1 VNAPAAALLAT
12 ALAAGSDD
20 DVIARLHVQIDARDL
35 YVSSCHDVFAH
46 DPEPGLATI
55 GFRYQIAGTHRLAT
69 GEYSGTVVFG
79 LGDIVVQVPGVIA
92 WPRMSTADR
101 HRAEDI
107 RSAIVHHEIGHVRIA
122 EAVRDAL
129 NVRAPI
135 VAPDPFAF
143 RAEADAVGRAGFER
157 FKREERDYDALVDHG
172 RRQHVAPGDLAGA
185 DTILRCTE

>member
-1 VNAPAAALLAT
+1 VKALAAALLAT
-12 ALAAGSDD
+12 ALATGSDD
-20 DVIARLHVQIDARDL
+20 EVIARLHVQVDARDL
-35 YVSSCHDVFAH
+35 YVSSCRDVFAH

-55 GFRYQIAGTHRLAT
+55 GFRYQIAGAHRLAT

-101 HRAEDI
+101 HRAEAI
-107 RSAIVHHEIGHVRIA
+107 RIAIVHHEIGHVRIA

-129 NVRAPI
+129 NAHAPI

-172 RRQHVAPGDLAGA
+172 RRQHIAPGDLGGT
-185 DTILRCTE
+185 DTILRCSE